1 MSPLRSSLA
10 KSVGKLLGVYRDTDL
25 SLRTT
30 VKSKHVV
37 PAFAATGGNQN
48 TAGGDAPGNGYKYH
62 VFTSSGSLVCT
73 GKPKNIEFLVVAGG
87 GGGGYGNGGGGGAGG
102 LRTNDPNVPSG
113 IKITST
119 VTLAAGTYAI
129 TVGDGGE
136 SHNRPYAD
144 RVGGNSS
151 IGSLVVASGGGGG
164 GPVSPSSQEPLMD
177 GGSGGGSE
185 PYAGQTVASPDG
197 LTVTKQGN
205 PGATANGGGGGGG
218 SGGSASSTTGG
229 SGLACP
235 AYSSPIIHPICPMP
249 SSWQTY
255 VGSGGSY
262 ARGGYGYP
270 NRDSSHNGG
279 SPYAGIVNTGGG
291 ADSNDGGAPITG
303 GKGIVIIRYTV

>member
-10 KSVGKLLGVYRDTDL
+10 KSVGKLLGVYRNTDL

-30 VKSKHVV
+30 TESKHIV
-37 PAFAATGGNQN
+37 PAFSATGGNQN

-73 GKPKNIEFLVVAGG
+73 GSPKNIEFLVVAGG
-87 GGGGYGNGGGGGAGG
+87 GGGGFSNGGGAGAGG

-113 IKITST
+113 MKITST
-119 VTLAAGTYAI
+119 VTLAAGTYNI
-129 TVGDGGE
+129 TVGNGGQSDPE
-136 SHNRPYAD
+136 PYSA
-144 RVGGNSS
+144 RIGEPSS
-151 IGSLVVASGGGGG
+151 IGSLVIATGGGAG
-164 GPVSPSSQEPLMD
+164 GPVSPSEQNPNMD

-205 PGATANGGGGGGG
+205 NGATANGGGGGGG
-218 SGGSASSTTGG
+218 SGGAASGATGG

-249 SSWQTY
+249 SDWQSY
-255 VGSGGSY
+255 VGSGGAY

-291 ADSNDGGAPITG
+291 ADSNNDDVYG
-303 GKGIVIIRYTV
+303 GKGIVIIRYTE